1 MDDRLN
7 RMKTLIPVLNE
18 AAKAYY
24 DEDREIIPNIEY
36 DKLYDELSGLE
47 AATGAV
53 LAGSPTRRVGYSV
66 SSELRK
72 ETHPAPLLSLDK
84 TKSAEELAAWLG
96 DKTGLLSWKLD
107 GLTIALTYRD
117 GKLFKAVTR
126 GDGAIGEV
134 VTHNAE
140 TFKNIPLRIGFAG
153 ELLLR
158 GEAVIRY
165 SDFERI
171 NAEIADDD
179 AKYKNP
185 RNLSS
190 GSVRQLNSAVT
201 AARHVRFYAFG
212 LTRAEGA
219 DLPNSADARMRF
231 LASLG
236 FETVEYR
243 LVTAATVA
251 EEVRRFAERAGDGD
265 LPSDGLVLTFDDI
278 AYGAGLGQ
286 TAKFPRDAIA
296 FKWADELADTTLR
309 EIEWSASRTGLINP
323 VAVFDPV
330 EIEGSTI
337 RRASV
342 HNVSIMEELAL
353 GVGDRIRV
361 YKANMIIPQ
370 IAENLTR
377 SGNIAV
383 PAACPVCGRDTETK
397 DNGGVRFLYC
407 TNADCPARQIK
418 SFTHFVGRNALNI
431 EGVSE
436 STLEKF
442 IAKGFITEF
451 ADLFRLDRHRDE
463 IVDMDG
469 FGERS
474 YDNLIAAANAARH
487 TTRARLLYGLGI
499 PGIGT
504 ANAKAICAACDYDWA
519 RIETVTAEELITAD
533 GIGDV
538 LADNFVHWFAD
549 PENRARV
556 ARILEQVRFDGAEGR
571 SSGDNLSGLTFV
583 ITGSLS
589 AYPNREALK
598 AYIEDRGGKVTG
610 AVSEKTDYLI
620 NNDKASAS
628 SKNKKAKQLGVT
640 ILSEDEFRDIAE
652 TRRPIPRSSP

>member
-1 MDDRLN
+1 MNDKFDRM
-7 RMKTLIPVLNE
+7 RTLIPKLNE

-24 DEDREIIPNIEY
+24 DENREIMPDIEY
-36 DKLYDELSGLE
+36 DKLYDELASLE
-47 AATGAV
+47 AETRTV
-53 LAGSPTRRVGYSV
+53 LVGSPTQRVGYGV

-72 ETHPAPLLSLDK
+72 EAHPSPLLSLDK
-84 TKSAEELAAWLG
+84 TKSAADLAAWLG

-126 GDGAIGEV
+126 GDGSIGEV

-140 TFKNIPLRIGFAG
+140 TFENIPLRIDFKG

-171 NAEIADDD
+171 NSEIEDDG

-190 GSVRQLNSAVT
+190 GSVRQLNSAIT
-201 AARHVRFYAFG
+201 ASRHVRFYAFG

-219 DLPNSADARMRF
+219 TFRNSADEQMKF
-231 LASLG
+231 LESLG
-236 FETVEYR
+236 FETAEYR
-243 LVTAATVA
+243 LVTSETV
-251 EEVRRFAERAGDGD
+251 EDEVKRFAERAKDSD
-265 LPSDGLVLTFDDI
+265 LPSDGLALTYDDL
-278 AYGAGLGQ
+278 AYGASLGR
-286 TAKFPRDAIA
+286 TAKFPKDAIA
-296 FKWADELADTTLR
+296 FKWADEQATTTLI

-323 VAVFDPV
+323 VAVFEPV

-353 GVGDRIRV
+353 GEGDEIRV

-377 SGNIAV
+377 SGNIPV
-383 PAACPVCGRDTETK
+383 PETCPVCGWKTVIK
-397 DNGGVRFLYC
+397 DSGGVRFLC
-407 TNADCPARQIK
+407 CANENCLARQIK

-431 EGVSE
+431 EGISE

-442 IAKGFITEF
+442 IAKGFVSEL
-451 ADLFRLDRHRDE
+451 ADLFRIDRYRDE
-463 IVDMDG
+463 ITETDG

-474 YDNLIAAANAARH
+474 YDNLIAAIDAARL
-487 TTRARLLYGLGI
+487 TTKARLLYSLGI

-504 ANAKAICAACDYDWA
+504 ANAKLICKAFDFDWE
-519 RIETVTAEELITAD
+519 RIENASADELVAID
-533 GIGDV
+533 GIGEIM
-538 LADNFVHWFAD
+538 ADNFANWFANPD
-549 PENRARV
+549 NKGKLAHILAQISFDEN
-556 ARILEQVRFDGAEGR
+556 EGR
-571 SSGDNLSGLTFV
+571 VEGSSLENLTFV
-583 ITGSLS
+583 ITGSLLH
-589 AYPNREALK
+589 YDNREALK
-598 AYIEDRGGKVTG
+598 AYIESRGGKVAS

-620 NNDKASAS
+620 NNDSDSPS
-628 SKNKKAKQLGVT
+628 SKNKKAKQLGVK
-640 ILSEDEFRDIAE
+640 IISEDEFQKLA
-652 TRRPIPRSSP
+652 S